1 MEHIRREDNTRA
13 DTLSRHATTK
23 KSHHISVVQICLK
36 NPSVGEAECL
46 AITEDDT
53 WMTPIVKF
61 LELGICKSEEEK
73 TIRQQCAR
81 YTMIDQDLYKR

>member
-1 MEHIRREDNTRA
+1 
-13 DTLSRHATTK
+13 
-23 KSHHISVVQICLK
+23 
-36 NPSVGEAECL
+36 VGEAECL